1 MNTTPLLSLALGVLM
16 PLAAAAQEAPAP
28 TTEAAPAPS
37 PAPAE
42 TVAPVTPVALPA
54 PKPSGASVVKVGKGE
69 LMLNF
74 QNASLT
80 DVLNY
85 LSEAAGF
92 IVVQDTTIAGTVN
105 VVSKQPVSID
115 DSVDL
120 LNSVL
125 IDKGYAAIRN
135 GRILKIVPR
144 SGAQKMDI
152 PVQSGSD
159 PTQIP
164 RKDGMVTQIL
174 PVRYV
179 EAAKLVENLRPLL
192 SPDATLSANEA
203 SNALLLADTQTN
215 VHRMAEIIHALDTS
229 VSSISTIHVYTLQYA
244 DSKSLATV
252 ITQLFA
258 TDQTTS
264 SGGNNRGN
272 NNNQGGR
279 PMPPWMANTAA
290 TGKAQSAAQQA
301 ATRIIAVSDDQSNS
315 VIVSAPD
322 AAIPTIS
329 DIVTRID
336 QNISD
341 ITETRIF
348 RLARADAMEL
358 ANEFNTLYNDTTSST
373 TQGGA
378 NGSNNRRTGQ
388 QIMPVSTGNS
398 ATSNKSER
406 AVLLNKVVAVADPRT
421 NSLVVSASKDAM
433 PSLALTVER
442 LDAGEDKKQQVYVH
456 RLENADPNNVATILR
471 GMFSNQNSSSSTSA
485 QPTTG
490 RLNQRTSNGASSDIT
505 NTLSN

>member
-1 MNTTPLLSLALGVLM
+1 MNTTPLLSVALGLLL
-16 PLAAAAQEAPAP
+16 PLAAVAQEAPAP
-28 TTEAAPAPS
+28 TEAAPAPS
-37 PAPAE
+37 PTPAE
-42 TVAPVTPVALPA
+42 TVAPTTPIALPA
-54 PKPSGASVVKVGKGE
+54 APRASSGTASAIKVGKGE

-74 QNASLT
+74 QNASLA

-92 IVVQDTTIAGTVN
+92 IVVQDTAIAGTVN
-105 VVSKQPVSID
+105 VVSKQPVSIE

-215 VHRMAEIIHALDTS
+215 VHRMAEIIHALDNS
-229 VSSISTIHVYTLQYA
+229 VSSISAIRVYTLQYA
-244 DSKSLATV
+244 DSKSLANV
-252 ITQLFA
+252 LTQLFA
-258 TDQTTS
+258 TDQTS

-272 NNNQGGR
+272 NQNNR
-279 PMPPWMANTAA
+279 PTPPWMANAAA
-290 TGKAQSAAQQA
+290 TAKTQSAAQQA

-322 AAIPTIS
+322 AALPTIS
-329 DIVTRID
+329 DIITRID

-341 ITETRIF
+341 ITDTRIF
-348 RLARADAMEL
+348 RLTHADAMEL
-358 ANEFNTLYNDTTSST
+358 ANEFNALYNDTTSST
-373 TQGGA
+373 TTGGA
-378 NGSNNRRTGQ
+378 NGSNNRRPGQ
-388 QIMPVSTGNS
+388 QVMQVSAGNNATGN
-398 ATSNKSER
+398 KSDR
-406 AVLLNKVVAVADPRT
+406 SVLLNKVVAVADPRT
-421 NSLVVSASKDAM
+421 NSLIVSASKDAM
-433 PSLALTVER
+433 PQLALTVER

-456 RLENADPNNVATILR
+456 RLENADPNNVAAILR
-471 GMFSNQNSSSSTSA
+471 GMFSSQNSSSSTSA
-485 QPTTG
+485 QPTSG
-490 RLNQRTSNGASSDIT
+490 RLNQRTSDGASTNIT
-505 NTLSN
+505 NLLNN